1 MIEWLGHAQSAL
13 SWLEGEAARAV
24 DAGARAV
31 GVEDGEALLEAAR
44 ADDGAPA
51 AAERPQP
58 TAGWWREI
66 DAAPAGRRAEAAWAA
81 LTRPPPLLHRW
92 LLLRHRTAP
101 GWYQQRSALTRSAA
115 AGAACGWLLGLG
127 GRTLAALL
135 LDGRSGELVHCRLQ
149 SVFEAAAPAEAID
162 LAGMRALKLPP
173 AAIEKEE
180 AGEEGGEAAEEDDE
194 EAPEALMPFRLTR
207 ELRDAFGPH
216 AVATT
221 FQAAAAHA
229 LRSLQAERASRELE
243 LLLDPLVDGGMGAVE
258 AHRPQTGGAFG
269 EVFADA
275 ATQSQEGTGTQA
287 MDDDMEGD
295 VGGDDLDGK
304 RCEDDAARARWRRW
318 RGGCATRRA
327 ATAAAPTTA
336 RRSGS
341 RRRWRG

>member
-1 MIEWLGHAQSAL
+1 
-13 SWLEGEAARAV
+13 
-24 DAGARAV
+24 
-31 GVEDGEALLEAAR
+31 
-44 ADDGAPA
+44 
-51 AAERPQP
+51 
-58 TAGWWREI
+58 
-66 DAAPAGRRAEAAWAA
+66 
-81 LTRPPPLLHRW
+81 
-92 LLLRHRTAP
+92 
-101 GWYQQRSALTRSAA
+101 
-115 AGAACGWLLGLG
+115 
-127 GRTLAALL
+127 
-135 LDGRSGELVHCRLQ
+135 
-149 SVFEAAAPAEAID
+149 
-162 LAGMRALKLPP
+162 MRALKLPP

-180 AGEEGGEAAEEDDE
+180 QGEEGGEAAEEDDE

-295 VGGDDLDGK
+295 VGGDDLDGG
-304 RCEDDAARARWRRW
+304 CEDDAGARAL
-318 RGGCATRRA
+318 AEV
-327 ATAAAPTTA
+327 A
-336 RRSGS
+336 RRLRDEAGGDGGGADDGEAKRFEAKVARLIAQATDEKLL
-341 RRRWRG
+341 RRMPAAWQAWL

>member
-1 MIEWLGHAQSAL
+1 MIEWLGHAQSAPRG
-13 SWLEGEAARAV
+13 SRGGGACRA
-24 DAGARAV
+24 AGARAV
-31 GVEDGEALLEAAR
+31 GVGDGGPPRAAR

-66 DAAPAGRRAEAAWAA
+66 DAAPAGRRAEAAWAT

-101 GWYQQRSALTRSAA
+101 GWYQQRLALTRSAA

-180 AGEEGGEAAEEDDE
+180 QGEEGGEAAEEDDE

-207 ELRDAFGPH
+207 ELRDACGPH

-221 FQAAAAHA
+221 FQAAAATRCA
-229 LRSLQAERASRELE
+229 RCRRSVRRASSSCCSTRSSTA
-243 LLLDPLVDGGMGAVE
+243 GW
-258 AHRPQTGGAFG
+258 
-269 EVFADA
+269 
-275 ATQSQEGTGTQA
+275 
-287 MDDDMEGD
+287 
-295 VGGDDLDGK
+295 
-304 RCEDDAARARWRRW
+304 ARSRRTAR
-318 RGGCATRRA
+318 RRA
-327 ATAAAPTTA
+327 AP
-336 RRSGS
+336 R
-341 RRRWRG
+341 